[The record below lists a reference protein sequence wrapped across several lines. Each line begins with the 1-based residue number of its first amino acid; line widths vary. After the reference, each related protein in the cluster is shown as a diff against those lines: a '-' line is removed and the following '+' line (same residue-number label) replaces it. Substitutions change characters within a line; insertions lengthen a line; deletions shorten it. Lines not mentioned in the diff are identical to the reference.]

1 MLILSKNSMINKT
14 NKKKKV
20 RVARLLIVMTM
31 RKRTLHYFRIKLS
44 AKMRFISMSLFA
56 I

>member
-1 MLILSKNSMINKT
+1 MLILSKNSMIFKT

-31 RKRTLHYFRIKLS
+31 RKRTLHFRIKLS